1 MNISKTLYSIYTY
14 CNIFLIFQ
22 GELITVARNHE
33 TMIDLDLRY
42 LNNGRN
48 TSGKKEEKTV
58 QCEYIKF
65 IPLIIDISISTL

>member
-1 MNISKTLYSIYTY
+1 MNISKTLYSLYTY
-14 CNIFLIFQ
+14 CNIFLILQ

-48 TSGKKEEKTV
+48 TSGKKEEETV
-58 QCEYIKF
+58 QCEYINW
-65 IPLIIDISISTL
+65 